1 MSKTEKQHPQ
11 ARIRSLVVREVA
23 DEVLV
28 YDLQRHQAHCLNR
41 SAASIWQSCDGQ
53 TSVVEIARLVGQET
67 KLTMDE
73 AMIWLALDQ
82 LGKASLLEEPV
93 PRPVGILRLSRRD
106 AIRKIGLGTA
116 LTLPLVTSV
125 VAPTAI
131 MAATPGVCADTC
143 RHSGLGQVGSAA
155 TCDAC
160 ANVPGTCFTFGNCGA
175 SGGSS
180 FSSTCQTCAF
190 SSWKPA

>member
-41 SAASIWQSCDGQ
+41 SAASIWQLCDGQ

-67 KLTMDE
+67 KITMDE

-93 PRPVGILRLSRRD
+93 PRPVGILRLRRRD

-116 LTLPLVTSV
+116 LMLPLVTSV

-143 RHSGLGQVGSAA
+143 RYSGLGQVGSAA
-155 TCDAC
+155 DCGAC
-160 ANVPGTCFTFGNCGA
+160 ANVPGICSTNCG
-175 SGGSS
+175 SPGGSS
-180 FSSTCQTCAF
+180 YSSTCQTCAYGG
-190 SSWKPA
+190 WKPA